1 MSTSPPSPDGSTH
14 SLIALELERA
24 DDDSSDGDGLGGVP
38 RGLAMKFGGDFAPD
52 GACEGGDDDL
62 SHTPFWNATLNNIMY
77 IASPLAMPA
86 TLAAGGWFFGNVWFV
101 YCAACTYW
109 TGTIIGKVFNA
120 HPALTTYPAM
130 VGEALHARCYA
141 ATGDAT
147 AAREHRRRGKR
158 AAKALQ
164 FTTFYLD
171 TVTQIIFI
179 AQYLGQLAPR
189 AEVCQST
196 WLFIVWLMVIP
207 VMQIPTFHASRW
219 VIVPAVTVLF
229 LVVASFFAEVSLV
242 KVREKTG
249 ARATRVLLALV
260 PIRPR
265 WRGERDSLR
274 TFPDA
279 SLCPGSLAFNSTATP
294 SDSSPTRTQ

>member
-1 MSTSPPSPDGSTH
+1 
-14 SLIALELERA
+14 
-24 DDDSSDGDGLGGVP
+24 
-38 RGLAMKFGGDFAPD
+38 MKFGGDFAPD

-130 VGEALHARCYA
+130 VGEAMHARCYA

-189 AEVCQST
+189 AKVCQST

-279 SLCPGSLAFNSTATP
+279 SLRPGSLAFNSTATP